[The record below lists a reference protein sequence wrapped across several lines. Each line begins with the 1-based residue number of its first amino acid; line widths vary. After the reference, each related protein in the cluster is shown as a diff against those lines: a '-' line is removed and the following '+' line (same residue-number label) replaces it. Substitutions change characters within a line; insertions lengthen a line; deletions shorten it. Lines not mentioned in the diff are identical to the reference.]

1 MSFSHAQPLLWA
13 FFAFVSLGTLFK
25 PLACGLIRSAKLL
38 VFPVKSR
45 QKRLDQARV
54 ESRKELAQLAN
65 NLGKSS
71 PSLAQEL
78 CQMSNRM

>member
-25 PLACGLIRSAKLL
+25 PLARGLIRSAKLL
-38 VFPVKSR
+38 VFPAKPR

-54 ESRKELAQLAN
+54 EARKELSRLAN

-71 PSLAQEL
+71 PSMVQEL
-78 CQMSNRM
+78 CQLSNRM